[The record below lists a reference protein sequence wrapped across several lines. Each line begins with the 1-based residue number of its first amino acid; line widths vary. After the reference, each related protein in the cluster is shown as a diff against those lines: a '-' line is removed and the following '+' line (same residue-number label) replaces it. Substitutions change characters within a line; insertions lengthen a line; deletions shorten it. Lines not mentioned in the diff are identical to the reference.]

1 MYTKKRDEKAND
13 KRQAM
18 FNKHAP
24 NKFNKDSNK
33 PRSFSK
39 DGDKPRSFSKGSDK
53 FVKGG
58 PKKF

>member
-18 FNKHAP
+18 FNKHVP
-24 NKFNKDSNK
+24 NKFNKDSNMPK
-33 PRSFSK
+33 SLSK
-39 DGDKPRSFSKGSDK
+39 SSDY
-53 FVKGG
+53 FANDS

>member
-1 MYTKKRDEKAND
+1 MYTKKRDEKANE

-33 PRSFSK
+33 LRSFSK
-39 DGDKPRSFSKGSDK
+39 DGDKPRSF
-53 FVKGG
+53 
-58 PKKF
+58 